1 MKLPKNMKRY
11 CRFCKKHTEHKYAQA
26 KKKERGSLK
35 WGSVLRARKRG
46 QNRGVGNHGKYSR
59 GALSSWKRYGAK
71 TSKKYDLRFEC
82 GQCKKSSVQT
92 GGVRAK
98 KWEFT

>member
-1 MKLPKNMKRY
+1 MRY
-11 CRFCKKHTEHKYAQA
+11 CRFCKKHTEHKFSQA

-35 WGSVLRARKRG
+35 WGSLTRARKRG
-46 QNRGVGNHGKYSR
+46 KNRGVGNQGKYSR

-82 GQCKKSSVQT
+82 AQCKKMTVQN

-98 KWEFT
+98 KWEFV